1 MTNNNIFLGSGTSV
15 TFVPEVDLYIESNSN
30 TIDNTVAGFST
41 VTIDTNFTDRFRLV
55 ENLYVGCIIEYYD
68 NATFTSRHRVTSNT
82 HNTITFSNQIQGTI
96 DATGSTPADFFR
108 LKRYGAPCPAP
119 KTGSIARLN
128 ADNWLGIVESL
139 TFPENEVETKQQNL
153 FVGGSRNY
161 TYQYKG
167 IETAGAADI
176 GVVANHAAWLYY
188 FFGKVTDIN
197 EGLAANGSTI
207 TYSADSAGS
216 PAHYIASSTNSF
228 IVEVTP
234 EHSGPFYYRTLT
246 EGGTANIIV
255 PPVVR
260 GHDSETD
267 MKVITAPAL
276 HTDGSIINAIT
287 YTFGEEDGDNLPSFA
302 LEQSFSKLPS
312 SNPYR
317 TNTADADEDTNFVRI
332 ARGLRVNTLTLT
344 ANENEELKI
353 NMNAMCRNI
362 HTLGKTEAYE
372 ARRGVEDETSF
383 VNYSSTDSFRE
394 PFFFSDGTINMF
406 GQELLKITNFTL
418 TMNNTLTDKRFVGM
432 GSRKVKDAIPAQR
445 TYEMTFSAL
454 VTDDKLYNELLNTSE
469 TTGSNITLSF
479 TKGNGEAINL
489 AFDNYF
495 LTSNSW
501 PMPEDKGPVTVEGTI
516 MARSIGTCTAKTH
529 WILQG

>member
-30 TIDNTVAGFST
+30 TIDNSVTGYST
-41 VTIDTNFTDRFRLV
+41 VTIDTNFTGNFSLV
-55 ENLYVGCIIEYYD
+55 IDLYVGCIIEYYD
-68 NATFTSRHRVTSNT
+68 NAALTSRHRITSNT
-82 HNTITFSNQIQGTI
+82 ATTITFATQIQGTI
-96 DATGSTPADFFR
+96 DATNDFFR
-108 LKRYGAPCPAP
+108 IKRYGAPCPAP
-119 KTGSIARLN
+119 KSSSGSAARLN
-128 ADNWLGIVESL
+128 ADNWLGIIDSL
-139 TFPENEVETKQQNL
+139 TFPDNEIETKQTNL
-153 FVGGSRNY
+153 MVGGSRNY

-167 IETAGAADI
+167 IETAGSADI
-176 GVVANHAAWLYY
+176 GVMANHGAWLYY
-188 FFGKVTDIN
+188 FFGKITDIH
-197 EGLAANGSTI
+197 EGLDAGGSTV
-207 TYSADSAGS
+207 TYAADAAGS
-216 PAHYIASSTNSF
+216 PAHYIATTTNTH
-228 IVEVTP
+228 IIEVTP
-234 EHSGPFYYRTLT
+234 EQTGPFYYRTLT
-246 EGGTANIIV
+246 EGGTTKIIV

-260 GHDSETD
+260 GHDSESD
-267 MKVITAPAL
+267 MKRITAPAE

-287 YTFGEEDGDNLPSFA
+287 YTFGEQDGEDLPSFA

-312 SNPYR
+312 TNTYR
-317 TNTADADEDTNFVRI
+317 TNNANADEDLNFVRI
-332 ARGLRVNTLTLT
+332 ARGNRVNTLTLT
-344 ANENEELKI
+344 ANENEELKMS
-353 NMNAMCRNI
+353 MNLMCRNV
-362 HTLGKTEAYE
+362 HSLAKTELYE
-372 ARRGVEDETSF
+372 ARRGVTDETQF
-383 VNYSSTDSFRE
+383 INYSSTDSFRE

-418 TMNNTLTDKRFVGM
+418 TMNNTLTDRRFIGV

-445 TYEMTFSAL
+445 TYEMTFSAM

-495 LTSNSW
+495 LTTNSW
-501 PMPEDKGPVTVEGTI
+501 PMPEDKGPVVVEGTI